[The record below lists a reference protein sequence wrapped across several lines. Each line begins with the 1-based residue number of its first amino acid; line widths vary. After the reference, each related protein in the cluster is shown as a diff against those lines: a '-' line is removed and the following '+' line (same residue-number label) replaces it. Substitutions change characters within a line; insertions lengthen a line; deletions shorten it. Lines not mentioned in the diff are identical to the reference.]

1 MANEPIRVGLIGAG
15 RNTRDRHMPGFDKVA
30 GLEVAAVANRSR
42 ASGRTVA
49 DQFNI
54 PTVYDNW
61 QELLEDESLNAVC
74 IGTWPNMHRTLS
86 IAALEAGK
94 HVLCEARMATTAQ
107 EARDMLNVS
116 RAHPN
121 LVAQIV
127 PSPLTFKV
135 DPLLQ
140 KMIGEGYL
148 GELLSVDVQSC
159 SPSFADVDGTMH

>member
-74 IGTWPNMHRTLS
+74 IG
-86 IAALEAGK
+86 
-94 HVLCEARMATTAQ
+94 
-107 EARDMLNVS
+107 
-116 RAHPN
+116 
-121 LVAQIV
+121 
-127 PSPLTFKV
+127 
-135 DPLLQ
+135 
-140 KMIGEGYL
+140 
-148 GELLSVDVQSC
+148 
-159 SPSFADVDGTMH
+159 